1 MMNNLR
7 IGKSG
12 KYFLN
17 VDYTIKNEEPI
28 KKFLDE
34 ESFLDTL
41 GLKDHIYGLSLGL
54 ISTGEGKQTEYSI
67 KVNIIWNKSIHK
79 SNSFN
84 LVTSKKILDTFD
96 DIDTFM
102 DSVEASIDVKNL
114 VEKISSMQSKV
125 VELTEMANNY
135 IGILSE
141 TINFSSFKEQMES
154 SN

>member
-1 MMNNLR
+1 MNNLR

>member
-102 DSVEASIDVKNL
+102 DSVEANIDVKNL
-114 VEKISSMQSKV
+114 VEKISGMQSKV
-125 VELTEMANNY
+125 VELTEMVNNY

-141 TINFSSFKEQMES
+141 TINFSSFKEEMES

>member
-1 MMNNLR
+1 MNNLR

-17 VDYTIKNEEPI
+17 VDYNIKNEEPI
-28 KKFLDE
+28 KKFLNDE
-34 ESFLDTL
+34 AFLDTL

-114 VEKISSMQSKV
+114 VEKISGMQSKV
-125 VELTEMANNY
+125 AELTEMANNY

-141 TINFSSFKEQMES
+141 TINFSSFKEEMES

>member
-17 VDYTIKNEEPI
+17 VDYNIKNEEPI
-28 KKFLDE
+28 KKFLNDE
-34 ESFLDTL
+34 AFLDTL

-114 VEKISSMQSKV
+114 VEKISGMQSKV
-125 VELTEMANNY
+125 AELTEMANNY

-141 TINFSSFKEQMES
+141 TINFSSFKEEMES

>member
-28 KKFLDE
+28 KEFLNDE
-34 ESFLDTL
+34 AFLDTL

-114 VEKISSMQSKV
+114 VEKISGMQSKV
-125 VELTEMANNY
+125 AELTEMANNY

-141 TINFSSFKEQMES
+141 TINFSSFKEEMES

>member
-28 KKFLDE
+28 KKFLNDE
-34 ESFLDTL
+34 AFLDTL

-54 ISTGEGKQTEYSI
+54 ISTGEGKQAEYSI
-67 KVNIIWNKSIHK
+67 RVNIIWNKSIHK

-114 VEKISSMQSKV
+114 VEKISGMQSKV

>member
-1 MMNNLR
+1 MNNLR

-28 KKFLDE
+28 KKFLNDE
-34 ESFLDTL
+34 AFLDTL

-141 TINFSSFKEQMES
+141 TINFSSFKEQMGS